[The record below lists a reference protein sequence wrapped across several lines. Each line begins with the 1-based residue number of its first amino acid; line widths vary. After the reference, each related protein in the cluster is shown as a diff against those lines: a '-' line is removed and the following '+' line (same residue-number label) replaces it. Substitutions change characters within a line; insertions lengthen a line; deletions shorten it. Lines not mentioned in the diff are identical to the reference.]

1 MRKVNPEAIQQTQR
15 TKKVPKN
22 LYDKQLAVEARREKN
37 SQASKV
43 TNYARQLRNN
53 SRTTPQQS
61 QP

>member
-1 MRKVNPEAIQQTQR
+1 MRKINAETIQQTQR

-37 SQASKV
+37 SQASKITSYV
-43 TNYARQLRNN
+43 RQLKNN